1 MHATLITAAVL
12 LKSAREKAARNKKQK
27 IEHEE
32 KAKELAQV
40 ASGKHSAAMKQRH
53 HLAVWW
59 GKVPEEM
66 TLNDFAKQY
75 EDARN
80 SDMWGNGGVIPNFL
94 STSLVRGR
102 LI

>member
-1 MHATLITAAVL
+1 ML
-12 LKSAREKAARNKKQK
+12 LKRAREKAARNKKQK

-40 ASGKHSAAMKQRH
+40 TSGKHTAAMKQRH
-53 HLAVWW
+53 HMAVWW